1 MITDNNANTISM
13 TPLSSI
19 ALAQIREDVKMIT
32 DPPHLS
38 SIASAQDKGRRQ
50 MITDPPLIKLKN
62 SRVQKFTKKKDNN
75 ASTISITPPLKLW
88 AQHMP

>member
-1 MITDNNANTISM
+1 M

-19 ALAQIREDVKMIT
+19 ALAQIREGVKMIT

-62 SRVQKFTKKKDNN
+62 SRFQKFT
-75 ASTISITPPLKLW
+75 
-88 AQHMP
+88 

>member
-1 MITDNNANTISM
+1 M

-19 ALAQIREDVKMIT
+19 ALAQI
-32 DPPHLS
+32 S

-62 SRVQKFTKKKDNN
+62 SCVQKFIKKR
-75 ASTISITPPLKLW
+75 IITQTQYL
-88 AQHMP
+88 

>member
-1 MITDNNANTISM
+1 M
-13 TPLSSI
+13 TP
-19 ALAQIREDVKMIT
+19 
-32 DPPHLS
+32 LS

-75 ASTISITPPLKLW
+75 ASTISMTPLSSIAL
-88 AQHMP
+88 AQIREGVK